1 MSGYLSITSVA
12 KSLCD
17 SLTKNSSVII
27 PDPTLFCQKWIT
39 LKRAFPDK
47 LQVVSDFDKTLSK
60 YQLKNGDLAWSTHD
74 VVEQSIFQT
83 DKEIFAQTLKKALIF
98 RWKSCHDL
106 IVKSKTKASSLEA
119 FTAKSKLILR
129 REVSVFFD
137 ILQRN
142 RIPFIIFSA
151 GIGDVITYVLKRHLK
166 SVPENV
172 HLISNFF
179 ELNDEGIVCG
189 FKEPMIHT
197 FNKNASVIVDEGKCF
212 YEKIC
217 NRDCVLLIGDSLGDV
232 HMDVGVVTERCILKV
247 GFLNENCEKLKQR
260 YKSEYDV
267 IICND
272 QTFRIPNHILQ
283 SMLHTTSGIVLT
295 KFATLNGTVHLGIC
309 LASDCRVQCF
319 CSGFACNFF
328 SSMFVFLTE
337 ILTMCISKVVSIRND
352 RVDIN
357 CNTIGNDNKK
367 WRCVHSDSVSQ

>member
-74 VVEQSIFQT
+74 VVEHSIFQT
-83 DKEIFAQTLKKALIF
+83 DKEIFAQ
-98 RWKSCHDL
+98 
-106 IVKSKTKASSLEA
+106 VE
-119 FTAKSKLILR
+119 KLSR
-129 REVSVFFD
+129 PDCEVENQGQLFGSFHCEIKVNT
-137 ILQRN
+137 QRN

-166 SVPENV
+166 GVPENV

-179 ELNDEGIVCG
+179 ELNDEVYIYIYILKRTIKLALQMITFTQFSLLRCLQGIVCG

-212 YEKIC
+212 YEKIH

-232 HMDVGVVTERCILKV
+232 HMDVGVVTERCILK
-247 GFLNENCEKLKQR
+247 CEKLKQR

-319 CSGFACNFF
+319 CSEFACNFF
-328 SSMFVFLTE
+328 SSNE
-337 ILTMCISKVVSIRND
+337 ILTMYISKVVSIRND

-357 CNTIGNDNKK
+357 SNTIGNDNKK
-367 WRCVHSDSVSQ
+367 WRCVHSESVSQ

>member
-1 MSGYLSITSVA
+1 MNLLLGRSSDLVVKHLYTSVSFAEMSGYLSITSVA

-83 DKEIFAQTLKKALIF
+83 DKEIFAQFKSLREKYYPVEFDPHMSDEDKIPSMEHW
-98 RWKSCHDL
+98 WKSCHDL

-179 ELNDEGIVCG
+179 ELNDEVYIYIYILKRTIKLALQIITFAQFSLLRCLQGIVCG

-283 SMLHTTSGIVLT
+283 SMLHTTS
-295 KFATLNGTVHLGIC
+295 
-309 LASDCRVQCF
+309 
-319 CSGFACNFF
+319 
-328 SSMFVFLTE
+328 
-337 ILTMCISKVVSIRND
+337 
-352 RVDIN
+352 
-357 CNTIGNDNKK
+357 
-367 WRCVHSDSVSQ
+367 

>member
-1 MSGYLSITSVA
+1 MNLLLGRSSVLIVKDLYTSVSFAEMSGYLSITSVA

-60 YQLKNGDLAWSTHD
+60 FQLKNGDLAWSTHD

-83 DKEIFAQTLKKALIF
+83 DKEIFAQFKSLREKYYPVEFDPHMSDEDKIPSMEHW
-98 RWKSCHDL
+98 WKSCHDL

-129 REVSVFFD
+129 FVRCLREVSVFFD

-212 YEKIC
+212 YEKIR

-283 SMLHTTSGIVLT
+283 SMLHTTS
-295 KFATLNGTVHLGIC
+295 
-309 LASDCRVQCF
+309 
-319 CSGFACNFF
+319 
-328 SSMFVFLTE
+328 
-337 ILTMCISKVVSIRND
+337 
-352 RVDIN
+352 
-357 CNTIGNDNKK
+357 
-367 WRCVHSDSVSQ
+367 